1 MADIKVRIEVNPNQE
16 TEFLGSIQNQVGTSG
31 STNNLS
37 NVSVKTDS
45 LAVFQNIPNRQNA
58 ISGING
64 LSLGQDLVF
73 DENGYLDN
81 QDLQGAVIEDEQ
93 NPDEFVWGVV
103 PESGEY
109 HVKLTFI
116 NAQNLKDIIVKGD
129 DVVGQFPTQAIVD
142 GQTTIYSD
150 DSNWAINL
158 QTESNTHTI
167 EFTHWNRTGYNA
179 CLTLIAVMLRYFE
192 VDKYNGLKSVESLSQ
207 STGQPKEIFYG
218 VVPSSGSLE
227 IIDVNGEIREM
238 VESGVMPNSNV
249 NIDLFVNGNQV
260 QQHISEDSSYES
272 NNKLFN
278 VSLTN
283 NLQDWN
289 NIKYAGLGI
298 QLNKMTL
305 YEILQQIFKATLN
318 IDDIDFMLGNQMYY
332 GTSNTR
338 GTVKDYL
345 QLIEIPNPFLEEST
359 LNDAITKIC
368 TIAQLTVIK
377 DNDGIIQ
384 FLSARP
390 KMVSDE
396 TILCIPSKMQDSQ
409 PTKDLILKNKY
420 INANVETFNVSV
432 DTNKNTSVVSFVH
445 QGEDDFNPKD
455 WSYDVPATIDINTA
469 TQNYIVARV
478 GAGYSEGSF
487 KFQINKSLDGSKS
500 YIPLVNALKNTR
512 SITINI
518 DSVPKMYEDNEYI
531 SITSNYILYSYEGQ
545 DSSTLSILNADINEI
560 ADEYSTYY
568 QTQVPFTYAKSEN
581 YGNIGGSISANYTIT
596 QSVSATATKKDESYI
611 TLTLDGD
618 VVTCT
623 YKLLTRKTEIGARRD
638 ATNLLLYR
646 NIKEY
651 YATKINTDIL
661 GTKITFN
668 FNSNNETQAS
678 TNNYTYNLTTNEL
691 MQDKAT
697 YRNQNLSNLI
707 EQNIIKDYSNGI
719 ATIDMSIKCL
729 DVYDINNKLVYE
741 FSKGDIL
748 NIGDIVRID
757 KDNDGNSL
765 YKYSNNKDI
774 YFEVTGR
781 TFRKSG
787 VPLIDLELRETKP
800 LFNSI
805 SFAEDD
811 WSLIETISKTG
822 TAELYYN
829 IGDEKTITLTTGEQV
844 TLQILDFNR
853 DVADNGN
860 VVGMTLGAKNL
871 LNTKYPMNTT
881 DTNGGGWQTSAM
893 RTSTMQTIYN
903 QLPSDLR
910 TRVKQ
915 VKKQTYN
922 GTSGIVETYDYVW
935 LLSQI
940 ELSGSL
946 LGTYEGEGMQYRYWQ
961 EHNTDNDRRKLTT
974 SGAESAYWLRSPYTG
989 DNFEFKIVSGS
1000 GQVSQFLNAE
1010 ASWANGGVA
1019 FCLCV

>member
-1 MADIKVRIEVNPNQE
+1 MADIKVRIEVNPNAE
-16 TEFLGSIQNQVGTSG
+16 TEFLGNIQNQIGTSG
-31 STNNLS
+31 STDNLS
-37 NVSVKTDS
+37 NVSVKADN
-45 LAVFQNIPNRQNA
+45 LGVFQNIPTRANA
-58 ISGING
+58 ISGFNG
-64 LSLGQDLVF
+64 LSFAQDLVF

-81 QDLQGAVIEDEQ
+81 QDLQGAMLEDEQ
-93 NPDEFVWGVV
+93 NPEEFVWGVV

-116 NAQNLKDIIVKGD
+116 NAQNLKDIVVKGD

-150 DSNWAINL
+150 DSKWAINL

-167 EFTHWNRTGYNA
+167 EFTHWNRTNYNA

-272 NNKLFN
+272 NSKLFN

-332 GTSNTR
+332 GSSYTR

-359 LNDAITKIC
+359 LNDAIIKIC

-384 FLSARP
+384 FIPARP

-396 TILCIPSKMQDSQ
+396 TVLCIPSKMQDSQ

-420 INANVETFNVSV
+420 INCNVETYNVQKEINNETLAV
-432 DTNKNTSVVSFVH
+432 
-445 QGEDDFNPKD
+445 
-455 WSYDVPATIDINTA
+455 SYDIENISSSLDYPATIDSDSREDNSGELES
-469 TQNYIVARV
+469 VARV
-478 GAGYSEGSF
+478 QCSYVEGSF
-487 KFQINKSLDGSKS
+487 DFVIGQSNAGQNYYVQKLQSVDDG
-500 YIPLVNALKNTR
+500 ILN
-512 SITINI
+512 ITIDN
-518 DSVPKMYEDNEYI
+518 VPELYEDNKYV
-531 SITSNYILYSYEGQ
+531 SFNSNYTLYSYDGAVQ
-545 DSSTLSILNADINEI
+545 GNYYILIPEITNIRDQWNDYQPNDIELQ
-560 ADEYSTYY
+560 E
-568 QTQVPFTYAKSEN
+568 TQQSGVF
-581 YGNIGGSISANYTIT
+581 GGSISAKVEISSQTLA
-596 QSVSATATKKDESYI
+596 SVSLKDETTISIVQNNNNTYTCNYKILSNKDEISASLFYPFQEPNSTTLNRTIKQYRSDSI
-611 TLTLDGD
+611 T
-618 VVTCT
+618 
-623 YKLLTRKTEIGARRD
+623 I
-638 ATNLLLYR
+638 NL
-646 NIKEY
+646 
-651 YATKINTDIL
+651 L
-661 GTKITFN
+661 GTKIIFN
-668 FNSNNETQAS
+668 FNSNNETQS
-678 TNNYTYNLTTNEL
+678 NTNNYTYNLTTNEL

-805 SFAEDD
+805 SFAEDS
-811 WSLIETISKTG
+811 WELINEI
-822 TAELYYN
+822 AESGMANQYYN
-829 IGDEKTITLTTGEQV
+829 LGDEKIVILTTGEQI
-844 TLQILDFNR
+844 TLVILDFNH
-853 DVADNGN
+853 DVTQSNNLAGITMGMKN
-860 VVGMTLGAKNL
+860 VLA
-871 LNTKYPMNTT
+871 TKYAMNST
-881 DTNGGGWQTSAM
+881 DTNVGGWETSAM

-903 QLPSDLR
+903 QLPADLKS
-910 TRVKQ
+910 VIKQ
-915 VKKQTYN
+915 VRKQTSD
-922 GTSGIVETYDYVW
+922 GTDNIVTTNDYLW
-935 LLSQI
+935 LLSQTEI
-940 ELSGSL
+940 SGSN
-946 LGTYEGEGMQYRYWQ
+946 GGVYAGEGTQYEYWKQ
-961 EHNTDNDRRKLTT
+961 HDNNNDRIKRFPNGSLA
-974 SGAESAYWLRSPYTG
+974 SYWLRSPYSGNDYT
-989 DNFEFKIVSGS
+989 FKIVSGS
-1000 GQVSQFLNAE
+1000 GQIDDLLWLE
-1010 ASWANGGVA
+1010 ASSNIGVSFA
-1019 FCLCV
+1019 LCI